1 MPPPGSTS
9 VKPNGN
15 DSTERKARQDQVLE
29 ELATESDRGCILVGA
44 SVLSD
49 FLEEILRTA
58 LVTNSHA
65 MKHAV
70 IPLFGPMA
78 PLSTF
83 SAKTKLA
90 YGLGLIPMD
99 CFTDLEKIRRIRNVA
114 AHEYS
119 AMSFENQEIIEITRT
134 LEGANHGVR
143 SILARR
149 KEVDANPQKEVD
161 MSPQVDNV
169 KPRAKLS
176 KERMRFIITV
186 GHIAGFLEGSVMR
199 RTRPAKSR

>member
-1 MPPPGSTS
+1 MTVYEDS
-9 VKPNGN
+9 VKPDGN
-15 DSTERKARQDQVLE
+15 DSAKYEAQRNQIIE
-29 ELATESDRGCILVGA
+29 ELTTESDRGCILVGA
-44 SVLSD
+44 SVLSH

-70 IPLFGPMA
+70 APLFGSMG

-83 SAKTKLA
+83 SVKIKLA
-90 YGLGLIPMD
+90 YGLGLIPMY

-134 LEGANHGVR
+134 LEGADHAVQAISAQDKVNTD
-143 SILARR
+143 SQ
-149 KEVDANPQKEVD
+149 KQVDTN
-161 MSPQVDNV
+161 PQVDVV
-169 KPRAKLS
+169 KPRAKIPM
-176 KERMRFIITV
+176 ERVRFIMTV
-186 GHIAGFLEGSVMR
+186 SHIAGRLQGYVEG
-199 RTRPAKSR
+199 RTQPAKSR